1 MLAAKRRLRVAPVPR
16 CARPCAS
23 RRAAARWGVFKEE
36 HPKMAQAG
44 TARRGGGAGDH
55 YQAVTDRIVAALEA
69 GTAPWRRPWVAGAR
83 TTLPGM
89 PCNAV
94 SGRAY
99 RGVNAVLLSMTGM
112 AHASDDP
119 RWMTYRQAS
128 ERGWQVRAGERGT
141 PVVFFKRLD
150 VHERPEDAGGEATV
164 RRVPLLRGFTVFH
177 ASQVDHV
184 PAYRA
189 PTLDEAPWRKP
200 EAPELIVARSGV
212 RVRTGGDQ
220 AFYSPT
226 LDFVGM
232 PVASSFRSLEGYV
245 ATLLHELAHASAH
258 ERRLNR
264 DLTGRFGSQGYSFEE
279 LIAELTS
286 CMVGTVLGLPCEVE
300 NHASYIQS
308 WLGVLREDKRAVF
321 RAAAAAQKAADWML
335 ALHPE
340 YAQAVAGVEAGADA
354 GAGDVGDEGA
364 PASPGSTTVEVA

>member
-1 MLAAKRRLRVAPVPR
+1 MAKNAP
-16 CARPCAS
+16 
-23 RRAAARWGVFKEE
+23 
-36 HPKMAQAG
+36 
-44 TARRGGGAGDH
+44 ARRSSSTSAPDH

-83 TTLPGM
+83 TTMPGM

-99 RGVNAVLLSMTGM
+99 RGVNAVLLAMTQY
-112 AHASDDP
+112 AHGSDDP
-119 RWMTYRQAS
+119 RWITYRQAS

-141 PVVFFKRLD
+141 PIVFFKRLD
-150 VHERPEDAGGEATV
+150 VHEQPEGGKGEATV
-164 RRVPLLRGFTVFH
+164 RRVPLLRGFTAFH
-177 ASQVDHV
+177 ASQVDGIA
-184 PAYRA
+184 PYQP

-212 RVRTGGDQ
+212 RVRTGGNQ

-226 LDFVGM
+226 LDFIGM
-232 PVASSFRSLEGYV
+232 PVASSFRSPEGYA
-245 ATLLHELAHASAH
+245 ATLLHETAHASGH

-264 DLTGRFGSQGYSFEE
+264 DLSGRFGSRAYSFEE

-321 RAAAAAQKAADWML
+321 RAAALAQKAADWML
-335 ALHPE
+335 ALHPDYARVVAGDPQAGSE
-340 YAQAVAGVEAGADA
+340 GLDEEPATPAQADA
-354 GAGDVGDEGA
+354 AEVG
-364 PASPGSTTVEVA
+364 

>member
-1 MLAAKRRLRVAPVPR
+1 M
-16 CARPCAS
+16 ARNA
-23 RRAAARWGVFKEE
+23 
-36 HPKMAQAG
+36 
-44 TARRGGGAGDH
+44 TARRSSSTSTPDH

-83 TTLPGM
+83 TTMPGM

-99 RGVNAVLLSMTGM
+99 RGVNAVLLAMTQY
-112 AHASDDP
+112 AHGSDDP
-119 RWMTYRQAS
+119 RWITYRQAA

-141 PVVFFKRLD
+141 PIVFFKRLD
-150 VHERPEDAGGEATV
+150 VHERPEGGEGEATV
-164 RRVPLLRGFTVFH
+164 RRVPLLRGFTAFH
-177 ASQVDHV
+177 ASQVEGIALYQ
-184 PAYRA
+184 P

-226 LDFVGM
+226 LDFIAM
-232 PVASSFRSLEGYV
+232 PVASSFRSPEAYA
-245 ATLLHELAHASAH
+245 ATLLHGTAHASGH

-264 DLTGRFGSQGYSFEE
+264 DLSGRFGSRAYSFGE

-286 CMVGTVLGLPCEVE
+286 CMVGTVLGLPCEME
-300 NHASYIQS
+300 NHASYVQS
-308 WLGVLREDKRAVF
+308 WLGVLKEDKRAVF

-335 ALHPE
+335 VLHPDF
-340 YAQAVAGVEAGADA
+340 ARAVASADDRQDDEASSLAESTVSEGV
-354 GAGDVGDEGA
+354 
-364 PASPGSTTVEVA
+364 S